1 MSEAENLKVVQD
13 GYAAFA
19 RGDVQTILNAL
30 ADDVVWHSVYGA
42 GSHVPEAGERHGK
55 AAVAEFFK
63 ILSETFKFKQFDVRD
78 FVASGNKVVALGHFA
93 GTSDAGG
100 AVDSDFASVFT
111 MREGKIARFQDF
123 NDSSQM
129 NAAFAK

>member
-19 RGDVQTILNAL
+19 RGDVQTIVNAL

-42 GSHVPEAGERHGK
+42 GSHVPGAGERHGK

-63 ILSETFKFKQFDVRD
+63 ILSETFTFKQFDVSD